1 MIESWVPGL
10 ALPVANATGSAEP
23 RTSMDEAQFQD
34 FYDHTARSLK
44 AYLLRLVSNVALAD
58 DLLQEAY
65 FRFLRADMP
74 GMDEAGRKNYLFRV
88 ATNLA
93 RDHFRRKKFEAAP
106 MEGHDRAID
115 SDPPWMATDVSR
127 VLEEIKPREREMVI
141 LAYVEGASHRE
152 IAAVTGLKEASVR
165 PVLFRIRQKL
175 ADLLKKRG
183 FQPKEGA

>member
-1 MIESWVPGL
+1 
-10 ALPVANATGSAEP
+10 
-23 RTSMDEAQFQD
+23 MDEAQFQV

-44 AYLLRLVSNVALAD
+44 AYLLRLVSNAALAD

-65 FRFLRADMP
+65 FRFLRADVP
-74 GMDEAGRKNYLFRV
+74 EMDEAGRKNYLFRV

-93 RDHFRRKKFEAAP
+93 RDHFRRKKFEAVP
-106 MEGHDRAID
+106 VEGRDRAVE
-115 SDPPWMATDVSR
+115 SAPAWLAADVSR
-127 VLEEIKPREREMVI
+127 VLEQIEPREREIVL

-175 ADLLKKRG
+175 AEILKKRG